1 MSAYALLL
9 RTKSYTPPVQWR
21 EVDAVGLRDNTVAL
35 GRTRYTAGE
44 TVLAQADSEIGAL
57 HVDSAKRVRVYRAD
71 ATGDSSEA
79 TRLAKTARVGV
90 VHHYDDFTGDPSAT
104 VSVEGDLYVRD
115 SGGASAWLEE
125 YDGSTYRGLGVLA
138 ENRTTAT
145 SGSGARQSSDLVK
158 LRAQLYTGGQARN
171 RDAWLQ
177 VVPDV
182 EDGTE
187 YTKIHLW
194 WRREEDGSDLDIL
207 TIFQNR
213 SWNSGNRDSSTLELR
228 DTEVASGPAIVDSFA
243 CAYRSQPG
251 FAAGV
256 SVTRHNYFDAMNLA
270 LGSGATV
277 GDACLVRFNA
287 AAGTHKAVDAGTGNV
302 EAWVKN
308 NVNDVV
314 VYSPQYATKDETPK
328 LAHASITVFDGSATQ
343 TLASAST
350 WYQLEGFDTDGLE
363 YNATANAAS
372 NQIDITQSGLYQVHF
387 TGALRGDA
395 NEVYLFRV
403 IIYTDNPSNPSIDPS
418 LGAAIGLD
426 ATIVGGTVAIHGV
439 VELSSGDS
447 VAIEVFNPINPGST
461 ITPSYMQLSV
471 VRCG

>member
-1 MSAYALLL
+1 MAAESLYL
-9 RTKSYTPPVQWR
+9 RTTTFTAGTAWLKTYADSLQANDIR
-21 EVDAVGLRDNTVAL
+21 L

-44 TVLAQADSEIGAL
+44 VALAQADAEIGAL
-57 HVDSAKRVRVYRAD
+57 HVSSAKILRLYRQSGTSTSSDSARA
-71 ATGDSSEA
+71 ALSTPI
-79 TRLAKTARVGV
+79 RGV
-90 VHHYDDFTGDPSAT
+90 WHYDDNTGDPSGAA
-104 VSVEGDLYVRD
+104 SVEGDLYVRD
-115 SGGASAWLEE
+115 AGSSNAWLES
-125 YDGSTYRGLGVLA
+125 YDGSAYRGLGVLA

-145 SGSGARQSSDLVK
+145 SGAGARQSSDLVK

-194 WRREEDGSDLDIL
+194 WRREEDGSNLDIL

-270 LGSGATV
+270 LGAGATV

-287 AAGTHKAVDAGTGNV
+287 AAGTHKAVDAGTGNTT
-302 EAWVKN
+302 AWVKDN
-308 NVNDVV
+308 LNGTV
-314 VYSPQYATKDETPK
+314 VYGPRYATKDETPK
-328 LAHASITVFDGSATQ
+328 LAHALISVFDGSTAQ
-343 TLASAST
+343 TLTSAAT

-372 NQIDITQSGLYQVHF
+372 NQIDITQDGLYQVHF
-387 TGALRGDA
+387 TGSIRGDA
-395 NEVYLFRV
+395 NEVYLFRI

-418 LGAAIGLD
+418 LGAVIGLD
-426 ATIVGGTVAIHGV
+426 TTILGGTVAIHGV
-439 VELSSGDS
+439 VDLSGGDS